1 MTVLVLDDELGVVR
15 LLTMMLEARGHRVV
29 GAGRWDA
36 ALLDNRCDAALVD
49 WHIGTDDGR
58 VAIERL
64 VRAGLDRS
72 RVAVMT
78 GHPGAEAS
86 PYRLWTKPFSLA
98 EVAKWVESLGPR

>member
-1 MTVLVLDDELGVVR
+1 MVLDDEPGVVR

-29 GAGRWDA
+29 GARRWDV
-36 ALLDNRCDAALVD
+36 ALLAKRCDVALVD
-49 WHIGTDDGR
+49 WHIGNDDGR
-58 VAIERL
+58 EAVERL

-78 GHPGAEAS
+78 GHPVAETG

-98 EVAKWVESLGPR
+98 EVAEWVESLGPR